1 MKRGKDMKRTKK
13 TQKKKRAIAYPTLK
27 IIDGKEIAMDFA
39 TKAYEQ
45 FNKIIKSIIL
55 FGSTAKNTSTTGSDI
70 DIIIV
75 IDDASIQWD
84 QELIAWYREE
94 LGKIIQANPYKKEL
108 HINTVKVSTWWQDL
122 MRGDPVVIN
131 ILRYGES
138 LIDFGGFFNPL
149 KALLIQGKIHST
161 PEAIYNLLERAPL
174 HLARSKAAILGAVEG
189 LYWSVVDSAHA
200 AIIAAKHLPPSPE
213 HIPILLK
220 ELFVDP
226 GMLKMKYAVLYR
238 DIYLLH
244 RRILHGDAHV
254 VKGTEIDELQE
265 KVDEFIRKMAEL
277 IKQIT

>member
-1 MKRGKDMKRTKK
+1 MKKQRTLKK
-13 TQKKKRAIAYPTLK
+13 SLPAGYPTLK
-27 IIDGKEIAMDFA
+27 FVDEKEIAMDFA
-39 TKAYEQ
+39 TKVYQ
-45 FNKIIKSIIL
+45 KFNKIIKSIIL
-55 FGSTAKNTSTTGSDI
+55 FGSISKGTATAGSDI

-94 LGKIIQANPYKKEL
+94 LGKIVKANPYKREL
-108 HINTVKVSTWWQDL
+108 HINTVKISTWWQDL

-131 ILRYGES
+131 VLRYGEA

-161 PEAIYNLLERAPL
+161 PEAIYNLLERSPI
-174 HLARSKAAILGAVEG
+174 HLARSKAAMLGAVEG
-189 LYWSVVDSAHA
+189 LYWAAVDSAHA

-213 HIPILLK
+213 HIPMLLK

-226 GMLKMKYAVLYR
+226 GLLKVKYAVLYR

-244 RRILHGDAHV
+244 RRILHGETKM
-254 VKGTEIDELQE
+254 VKGIEIDGLQE

-277 IKQIT
+277 IKKIT